1 MNDNLKETIEKMAR
15 LSRIGITEEEKDI
28 FTKSLS
34 SIIDYF
40 DVLNSLDTSQTAPMY
55 SVLDEHTLPLRDDE
69 VGDVLSKEEFLKNAP
84 SSVGGLI
91 RVPQVLKQ
99 S

>member
-1 MNDNLKETIEKMAR
+1 MSHNILETVEKMAR
-15 LSRIGITEEEKDI
+15 LSRLALTDEEKQI
-28 FTKSLS
+28 FSNSLS

-40 DVLNSLDTSQTAPMY
+40 DVLSSFDTQSTSPLY
-55 SVLDEHTLPLRDDE
+55 SVLESQTLNLRDDE
-69 VGDVLSKEEFLKNAP
+69 IHSSLSKEAFLKNAP

-91 RVPQVLKQ
+91 KVPQVLK